1 MSSERKQAVI
11 GQVLSPHGVTGQVK
25 VFPYSD
31 FPERISLLKEVEL
44 VTGFESVN
52 MIVEKASVHGRFWLI
67 KFQGVDSR
75 DQAYRLSGAL
85 MQIPLEERVSLPEN
99 NFYHDQLVGLK
110 VYDSADQLLGRVVDV
125 VETGGHDIIIVQPA
139 GEDEK
144 NFMIPAVKSIVR
156 KVDLSA
162 GSLLV
167 ELPEGLLDL

>member
-1 MSSERKQAVI
+1 MSSEQKHAVI
-11 GQVLSPHGVTGQVK
+11 GQILSPHGVAGQVK

-31 FPERISLLKEVEL
+31 YPERVGLLSEVKL
-44 VTGFESVN
+44 VTDSESMN

-75 DQAYRLSGAL
+75 DQACRLSGAL

-99 NFYHDQLVGLK
+99 SFYHDQLVGLE
-110 VYDSADQLLGRVVDV
+110 VYDTADQLLGRVIDV
-125 VETGGHDIIIVQPA
+125 VETGGHDLLIVQPA
-139 GEDEK
+139 AKDNK
-144 NFMIPAVKSIVR
+144 NFMVPAVKSIIR

-167 ELPEGLLDL
+167 ELPEGLLDM